1 MVSDPKLS
9 LAKLAEVLERT
20 MTTEQKLSAAG
31 RAGKIAKAKE
41 QAIEKA
47 WEQDQKVRHS
57 QPLHF
62 SRFMEELAEQAPS
75 DVIIFDEALTNSP
88 ALTRYITPKQPG
100 TFFQTRG
107 GSLGVGIPGA
117 IGVQMANP
125 GKTVIGVTGDGGSMY
140 TIQAL
145 WSAARHNVPA
155 KFIICNNRSY
165 RLLQLNVS
173 EYWRENGVAQHEFPL
188 SFDLSKPAI
197 DFAAMSRAMGVAAAR
212 VETVDQIA
220 PAIREMLAH
229 QGPFLLEVVLEGDVH
244 PDHIG
249 VRCGQ

>member
-1 MVSDPKLS
+1 MY
-9 LAKLAEVLERT
+9 
-20 MTTEQKLSAAG
+20 
-31 RAGKIAKAKE
+31 
-41 QAIEKA
+41 
-47 WEQDQKVRHS
+47 S
-57 QPLHF
+57 QSP
-62 SRFMEELAEQAPS
+62 M
-75 DVIIFDEALTNSP
+75 ALTNSP
-88 ALTRYITPKQPG
+88 PLTRYITPKNPG

-117 IGVQMANP
+117 IGVQLANP

-173 EYWRENGVAQHEFPL
+173 EYWRENGVPAHEFPL
-188 SFDLSKPAI
+188 SFDLSKPEI
-197 DFAAMSRAMGVAAAR
+197 DFASLSRSLGVAAAR

-229 QGPFLLEVVLEGDVH
+229 QGPFLLDVVLEGNVH
-244 PDHIG
+244 PEHIG